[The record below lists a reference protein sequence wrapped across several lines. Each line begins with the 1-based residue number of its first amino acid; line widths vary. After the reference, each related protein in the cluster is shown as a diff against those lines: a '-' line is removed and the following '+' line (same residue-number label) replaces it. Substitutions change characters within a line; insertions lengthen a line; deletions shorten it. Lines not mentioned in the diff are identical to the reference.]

1 LPVEGNEGRPVPLV
15 ITSGEAEENQRLVE
29 EYGLRCTVL
38 LQEDREVATAYQANG
53 TPVGYLIDEQGV
65 LASEIA
71 VGAQNLLALANPSD
85 AVSGEEGEKGPDLFL
100 GRPRRSLSES
110 RINRDGLKA
119 GTPAPDFRL
128 PRLDGGELSLS
139 EYRGQWVLLVFSD
152 PECEPCNQLL
162 PELERLHRSSSKLAI
177 LMVSRLSVAA
187 NRAKV
192 AAHGLTF
199 PVALQRSWEISR
211 LYGKFATPIGYL
223 IDPEGIIAADLAEG
237 REEVLALASR
247 ARGGGDGKEVRPWQ
261 RWSVRSGGS
270 PPGNLPR
277 RARGHRARQQEGRE
291 KT

>member
-1 LPVEGNEGRPVPLV
+1 
-15 ITSGEAEENQRLVE
+15 
-29 EYGLRCTVL
+29 
-38 LQEDREVATAYQANG
+38 
-53 TPVGYLIDEQGV
+53 
-65 LASEIA
+65 
-71 VGAQNLLALANPSD
+71 
-85 AVSGEEGEKGPDLFL
+85 
-100 GRPRRSLSES
+100 
-110 RINRDGLKA
+110 
-119 GTPAPDFRL
+119 
-128 PRLDGGELSLS
+128 
-139 EYRGQWVLLVFSD
+139 VLLVFSD

-247 ARGGGDGKEVRPWQ
+247 ARGGGDGKEVKPWQ
-261 RWSVRSGGS
+261 RWVGALRGQPSGESSREGSGASGQATGRKEEDVRTS
-270 PPGNLPR
+270 
-277 RARGHRARQQEGRE
+277 
-291 KT
+291 